1 MNEWFSF
8 ISEVGFPSI
17 VTLILLYRM
26 ESKLDQLIQSIDKLP
41 ESISYT

>member
-8 ISEVGFPSI
+8 ISEVGFPTV

-41 ESISYT
+41 GGISNT